1 MAADSNLPPFP
12 NYFELFQNIANPFVA
27 NAASNPAA
35 NPAAM
40 MMAGLDPKELER
52 RMNEL
57 QTVLAWLKAQV
68 GMVELS
74 LQTLEYQKSFVSQM
88 AAGTDKSTAGET
100 AELVKTAAAL
110 NPALW
115 AWNLMQQA
123 TEQSPDAPKPTGGA
137 RETPPK
143 PKAKRR

>member
-1 MAADSNLPPFP
+1 MADNNNLPPFP
-12 NYFELFQNIANPFVA
+12 NYFELFQNIANPFMA

-40 MMAGLDPKELER
+40 MMASMDPKELER

-57 QTVLAWLKAQV
+57 QTVLVWLKAQV

-74 LQTLEYQKSFVSQM
+74 LQTLEYQKSFVTQM
-88 AAGTDKSTAGET
+88 ASGGDKSAPADV
-100 AELVKTAAAL
+100 AELAKTAAAL

-123 TEQSPDAPKPTGGA
+123 TAQSEAPAEPKPQA
-137 RETPPK
+137 RQTRAK
-143 PKAKRR
+143 TKRKA

>member
-1 MAADSNLPPFP
+1 MAADNHLPPFP
-12 NYFELFQNIANPFVA
+12 NYFELFQNIASPFMA
-27 NAASNPAA
+27 NAAGNPAA

-40 MMAGLDPKELER
+40 MMASMDPKELER

-57 QTVLAWLKAQV
+57 QTVLVWLKAQV

-74 LQTLEYQKSFVSQM
+74 LQTLEYQKSFITQM
-88 AAGTDKSTAGET
+88 ASGGEKSAPADA
-100 AELVKTAAAL
+100 AELANTAAAL

-123 TEQSPDAPKPTGGA
+123 TEQAPAAAEP
-137 RETPPK
+137 
-143 PKAKRR
+143 KRRAQQTPARRKRKA

>member
-1 MAADSNLPPFP
+1 MAAENNLPPFP
-12 NYFELFQNIANPFVA
+12 NYFELFQNIANPFMA
-27 NAASNPAA
+27 NAANNPAA

-88 AAGTDKSTAGET
+88 AVGGDKNAANDT
-100 AELVKTAAAL
+100 AELAKTAAAM

-123 TEQSPDAPKPTGGA
+123 TEQAPAAAKTKPRA
-137 RETPPK
+137 SQPRAK
-143 PKAKRR
+143 AKAKR

>member
-1 MAADSNLPPFP
+1 MAADNHLPPFP
-12 NYFELFQNIANPFVA
+12 NYFELFQNIANPFMA
-27 NAASNPAA
+27 NVASNPAA

-40 MMAGLDPKELER
+40 MMASLDPKEIER

-88 AAGTDKSTAGET
+88 ASGGDKNAANDT
-100 AELVKTAAAL
+100 AELAQTAAAL

-123 TEQSPDAPKPTGGA
+123 TEQAPTTTKAKPRASQPRT
-137 RETPPK
+137 K
-143 PKAKRR
+143 SKAKR